1 VFFLEFAKDFLKMVK
16 DLFTLREDTDCDTH
30 DLISCQCTQKG
41 VSPIP
46 PELDDYDFDLDDD
59 RDCQLGTPCNKKKE
73 SHKTVDQ
80 LMDWQHFGQPFSSG
94 IFEVI
99 QYFICIL
106 CFIFAQVLLYQ
117 NVLQDVCLESALENV
132 TFVLRCVSG
141 TTNN

>member
-1 VFFLEFAKDFLKMVK
+1 MN
-16 DLFTLREDTDCDTH
+16 
-30 DLISCQCTQKG
+30 
-41 VSPIP
+41 
-46 PELDDYDFDLDDD
+46 DD

-94 IFEVI
+94 IFE
-99 QYFICIL
+99 
-106 CFIFAQVLLYQ
+106 
-117 NVLQDVCLESALENV
+117 DVCLESALENV